1 MCIYMLMRDA
11 EGWKNEASK
20 AIQTTKQTQHTQDS
34 HSSHNI
40 IHDQCN
46 HEANLRLCK
55 VNEFKRIRIQDDILR
70 I

>member
-1 MCIYMLMRDA
+1 MEDA
-11 EGWKNEASK
+11 EGRKNEASK
-20 AIQTTKQTQHTQDS
+20 AIQTTKQTQHTQGS
-34 HSSHNI
+34 HSSHN

-46 HEANLRLCK
+46 HEVNLRLCK